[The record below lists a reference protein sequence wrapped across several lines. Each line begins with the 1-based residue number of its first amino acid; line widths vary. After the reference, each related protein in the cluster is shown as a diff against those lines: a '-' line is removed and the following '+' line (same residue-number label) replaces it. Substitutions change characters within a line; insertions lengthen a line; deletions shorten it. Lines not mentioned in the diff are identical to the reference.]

1 MAVSP
6 GKLNAFMGKAVGDI
20 GAAMSANTV
29 LLGDKLGLYKTMA
42 KAGPVTPAELA
53 KATKTAER
61 YVRDWQ
67 RHRRGG
73 LSPHRREPGQQ
84 PETLAGASG
93 PRGRASL
100 TAGSARLGHSESRR
114 EGHARWDLLSFERR
128 TGAGRGY

>member
-20 GAAMSANTV
+20 GTAMSANMV

-42 KAGPVTPAELA
+42 KAGPVTTAEPA
-53 KATKTAER
+53 KPTKTAQR
-61 YVRDWQ
+61 YVREWR
-67 RHRRGG
+67 RHRRRG

-84 PETLAGASG
+84 PETLGPPMAGPAH
-93 PRGRASL
+93 
-100 TAGSARLGHSESRR
+100 LGHSESRR
-114 EGHARWDLLSFERR
+114 EGHARWDRLSSEKR

>member
-1 MAVSP
+1 MAVNTD
-6 GKLNAFMGKAVGDI
+6 KLNAFMGKAVSDI

-53 KATKTAER
+53 KTTKTAER
-61 YVRDWQ
+61 YVRDWR

-73 LSPHRREPGQQ
+73 LSLHCREPGQQ
-84 PETLAGASG
+84 PETLG
-93 PRGRASL
+93 PP
-100 TAGSARLGHSESRR
+100 TAGPAHLGHSESRR
-114 EGHARWDLLSFERR
+114 EGHARWDRLSSGKR

>member
-6 GKLNAFMGKAVGDI
+6 DKLNAFMGKAVGDI

-53 KATKTAER
+53 KTTKTAER
-61 YVRDWQ
+61 YVRDWR

-84 PETLAGASG
+84 PETLG
-93 PRGRASL
+93 PP
-100 TAGSARLGHSESRR
+100 TAGQAHLGHSESRR
-114 EGHARWDLLSFERR
+114 GGHARWDRLSSEKR

>member
-53 KATKTAER
+53 KTTKTAER
-61 YVRDWQ
+61 YVRDWR

-84 PETLAGASG
+84 PETLG
-93 PRGRASL
+93 PP
-100 TAGSARLGHSESRR
+100 TAGPAHLGHSESRR
-114 EGHARWDLLSFERR
+114 GDHARWDLLSSEKR